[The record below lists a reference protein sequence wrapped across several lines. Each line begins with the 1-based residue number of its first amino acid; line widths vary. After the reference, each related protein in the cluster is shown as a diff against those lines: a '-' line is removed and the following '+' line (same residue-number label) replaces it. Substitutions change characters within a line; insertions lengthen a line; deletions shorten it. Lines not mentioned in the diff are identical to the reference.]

1 MEKRRITYDNEL
13 EIMIEDYLANPL
25 EAELERV
32 IEGLEEE
39 ELAERRAKVQS
50 VLEGR
55 EKFEIPSAQILHN
68 IMEVWRAFRPS
79 VYKKLKRMEIMPLE
93 AERLLQEQ
101 GRIKSKLPYNR
112 GKVSQY
118 CACLLFHG
126 FMRLRLRN
134 SGLRPSDSLAA
145 AAHFISWNDTNAHN
159 VLLNPCTLFVFNNL
173 FSLQK
178 PRLPYG
184 DRGFGLP
191 EAAGSPLS
199 HSS

>member
-112 GKVSQY
+112 ETTETLCAFVS
-118 CACLLFHG
+118 FHE
-126 FMRLRLRN
+126 MKC
-134 SGLRPSDSLAA
+134 AA
-145 AAHFISWNDTNAHN
+145 AARLSEGRSPEFRSRRRINPWNSKHAQSCETLYAY
-159 VLLNPCTLFVFNNL
+159 VLFV
-173 FSLQK
+173 
-178 PRLPYG
+178 
-184 DRGFGLP
+184 
-191 EAAGSPLS
+191 
-199 HSS
+199 

>member
-112 GKVSQY
+112 ETTDMFTLIGKDQDPLKMK
-118 CACLLFHG
+118 C
-126 FMRLRLRN
+126 
-134 SGLRPSDSLAA
+134 AA
-145 AAHFISWNDTNAHN
+145 AARLSEGRSPEFRSRRRINPWNSKHAQSCETLYAY
-159 VLLNPCTLFVFNNL
+159 VLFV
-173 FSLQK
+173 
-178 PRLPYG
+178 
-184 DRGFGLP
+184 
-191 EAAGSPLS
+191 
-199 HSS
+199 

>member
-1 MEKRRITYDNEL
+1 MAGRRITYDNEL

-39 ELAERRAKVQS
+39 ELAERKAKVQA

-79 VYKKLKRMEIMPLE
+79 VYKKLKHMEIMPLE

-101 GRIKSKLPYNR
+101 GRIIFVDFRHNTGTDTPAIQGGEPD
-112 GKVSQY
+112 GKGNGRQNQMLNVT
-118 CACLLFHG
+118 
-126 FMRLRLRN
+126 
-134 SGLRPSDSLAA
+134 
-145 AAHFISWNDTNAHN
+145 AAHDRQKAQPDAHP
-159 VLLNPCTLFVFNNL
+159 VH
-173 FSLQK
+173 Q
-178 PRLPYG
+178 
-184 DRGFGLP
+184 
-191 EAAGSPLS
+191 
-199 HSS
+199 

>member
-93 AERLLQEQ
+93 AERLLLLQEQ

-112 GKVSQY
+112 ETTDMFTLIGKDQD
-118 CACLLFHG
+118 
-126 FMRLRLRN
+126 
-134 SGLRPSDSLAA
+134 P
-145 AAHFISWNDTNAHN
+145 
-159 VLLNPCTLFVFNNL
+159 LNE
-173 FSLQK
+173 
-178 PRLPYG
+178 Y
-184 DRGFGLP
+184 P
-191 EAAGSPLS
+191 E
-199 HSS
+199 

>member
-68 IMEVWRAFRPS
+68 ITISWKCGAPS
-79 VYKKLKRMEIMPLE
+79 VLPC
-93 AERLLQEQ
+93 
-101 GRIKSKLPYNR
+101 IKS
-112 GKVSQY
+112 
-118 CACLLFHG
+118 
-126 FMRLRLRN
+126 
-134 SGLRPSDSLAA
+134 
-145 AAHFISWNDTNAHN
+145 
-159 VLLNPCTLFVFNNL
+159 
-173 FSLQK
+173 
-178 PRLPYG
+178 
-184 DRGFGLP
+184 
-191 EAAGSPLS
+191 
-199 HSS
+199 

>member
-13 EIMIEDYLANPL
+13 EIMIEEYLANPL

-112 GKVSQY
+112 ETTDMFTLIGKDLCVFAIPWIY
-118 CACLLFHG
+118 A
-126 FMRLRLRN
+126 
-134 SGLRPSDSLAA
+134 PAA
-145 AAHFISWNDTNAHN
+145 SKLGA
-159 VLLNPCTLFVFNNL
+159 
-173 FSLQK
+173 
-178 PRLPYG
+178 
-184 DRGFGLP
+184 
-191 EAAGSPLS
+191 SPLRQS
-199 HSS
+199 RRCGAFHLME

>member
-1 MEKRRITYDNEL
+1 
-13 EIMIEDYLANPL
+13 MIEEYLANPL

-112 GKVSQY
+112 ETTDMFTLIGKDQD
-118 CACLLFHG
+118 
-126 FMRLRLRN
+126 
-134 SGLRPSDSLAA
+134 P
-145 AAHFISWNDTNAHN
+145 
-159 VLLNPCTLFVFNNL
+159 LNE
-173 FSLQK
+173 
-178 PRLPYG
+178 Y
-184 DRGFGLP
+184 P
-191 EAAGSPLS
+191 E
-199 HSS
+199 

>member
-32 IEGLEEE
+32 I
-39 ELAERRAKVQS
+39 
-50 VLEGR
+50 EGR

-112 GKVSQY
+112 ETTDMFTLIGKDQD
-118 CACLLFHG
+118 
-126 FMRLRLRN
+126 
-134 SGLRPSDSLAA
+134 P
-145 AAHFISWNDTNAHN
+145 
-159 VLLNPCTLFVFNNL
+159 LNE
-173 FSLQK
+173 
-178 PRLPYG
+178 Y
-184 DRGFGLP
+184 P
-191 EAAGSPLS
+191 E
-199 HSS
+199 

>member
-1 MEKRRITYDNEL
+1 MIAYILNWTPLQSFFYRTIHREVRQQEEVIMEKRRITYDNEL
-13 EIMIEDYLANPL
+13 EIMIEEYLANPL

-32 IEGLEEE
+32 IDGLEEE

-112 GKVSQY
+112 ETTDMFTLIGKDQD
-118 CACLLFHG
+118 
-126 FMRLRLRN
+126 
-134 SGLRPSDSLAA
+134 P
-145 AAHFISWNDTNAHN
+145 
-159 VLLNPCTLFVFNNL
+159 LNE
-173 FSLQK
+173 
-178 PRLPYG
+178 Y
-184 DRGFGLP
+184 P
-191 EAAGSPLS
+191 E
-199 HSS
+199 